1 MKLLIISPSPDHP
14 PRDAFRLFRALSEAL
29 SKRGHTVDYYIEPG
43 PAGAHQA
50 TRSFTPDAWQT
61 VRRGLGLLTR
71 ISGACR
77 QRQYD
82 FILTAGTLG
91 WALAAM
97 RQWLLPGQTRL
108 LAWHGG
114 HTALQRY
121 GSQGHGRDRASSVH
135 SADKT
140 ETEIKAKTEPQ
151 PQPQPQSDTETAIP
165 NHASSHQTSSTS
177 QNSRA
182 AGLHNWLCQ
191 QVLTT
196 HDAHFFNT
204 TEAPLRVLAEH
215 PQINPKHLLYL
226 PSGVGKV
233 FYYPQRH
240 PAPESASSDLPTRQ
254 SAPRL
259 LLLGPWAS
267 DSLHLAESLRRVQQ
281 THPNL
286 QLTVAQAGI
295 QGEALCAALPPPCQ
309 NTLTLLPSVSEAA
322 RIALFQQH
330 DLYLQPAALEGGVPL
345 SLLEAMAGSLPVIAE
360 EAPGLR
366 DVIQHYE
373 NGLLIPAQ
381 DANALEQS
389 ITHVLERPDLART
402 LGEAAY
408 DHVTHY
414 ATWRQI
420 ADIFEDRLFQ
430 MLQNRLVGSQS
441 WSEFPDD

>member
-1 MKLLIISPSPDHP
+1 MKLLIVSPSPEHP
-14 PRDAFRLFRALSEAL
+14 PRDAFRLFRALSEEL
-29 SKRGHTVDYYIEPG
+29 SRRGHTIDYYIEPHG
-43 PAGAHQA
+43 ESDSKTEQAGIPPI
-50 TRSFTPDAWQT
+50 TPDAWQT
-61 VRRGLGLLTR
+61 VRRGMGLLTR

-77 QRQYD
+77 ERQYN

-97 RQWLLPGQTRL
+97 RRFILPSQTRL

-114 HTALQRY
+114 HTTLQ
-121 GSQGHGRDRASSVH
+121 SHRANWPDGAAASPFATPGTEVSGDHPEDSHHAPKPSDHAKPQTARTLWLPRQSVH
-135 SADKT
+135 
-140 ETEIKAKTEPQ
+140 Q
-151 PQPQPQSDTETAIP
+151 
-165 NHASSHQTSSTS
+165 
-177 QNSRA
+177 
-182 AGLHNWLCQ
+182 WLCQ

-215 PQINPKHLLYL
+215 PHVQPKQLLYL
-226 PSGVGKV
+226 PSGVAKV
-233 FYYPQRH
+233 FYHPQRH
-240 PAPESASSDLPTRQ
+240 PRPENESNDSSYQ
-254 SAPRL
+254 KQAPRL
-259 LLLGPWAS
+259 LMLGPWAS
-267 DSLHLAESLRRVQQ
+267 DPQQLADALQRVQQ
-281 THPNL
+281 THPL
-286 QLTVAQAGI
+286 LKLTIAQAGS
-295 QGEALCAALPPPCQ
+295 QGEALRAILPAPCQ
-309 NTLTLLPSVSEAA
+309 DTLTVLPSVSEAA

-330 DLYLQPAALEGGVPL
+330 DVYLQPAALEGGVPL

-366 DVIQHYE
+366 DVIRHYE
-373 NGLLIPAQ
+373 NGLLIPAR

-389 ITHVLERPDLART
+389 LTHVLERPDLARA

-408 DHVTHY
+408 DHVSHY

-441 WSEFPDD
+441 WSEFPDA